1 MSYWKLI
8 FWGFIVLLVSAGIV
22 WLYISVAMTL
32 DQQPDSFDRDG
43 FTPDSGGLG
52 QVIWQVIGHCR
63 CAALVMVAHLA

>member
-52 QVIWQVIGHCR
+52 QVIWQVISE
-63 CAALVMVAHLA
+63 